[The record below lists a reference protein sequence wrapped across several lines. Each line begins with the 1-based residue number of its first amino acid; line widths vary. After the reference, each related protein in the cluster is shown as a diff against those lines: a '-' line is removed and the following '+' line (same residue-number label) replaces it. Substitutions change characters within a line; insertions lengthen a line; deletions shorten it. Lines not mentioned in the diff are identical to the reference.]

1 MSKSKSKKQM
11 QKDQEIEKLNE
22 ILNTVAYNQKQIA
35 LALSPY
41 AGDYEKT
48 RDNIFEARNE
58 AAKIKSEKIEI
69 ENQVNRIINML
80 GLISASLIPFAIWC
94 LLKVCVFL
102 ATGK

>member
-1 MSKSKSKKQM
+1 MSKAKSKKQM

-22 ILNTVAYNQKQIA
+22 ILDAIAYNQKQI
-35 LALSPY
+35 SRIMVPY
-41 AGDYEKT
+41 SEDYEKT
-48 RDNIFEARNE
+48 YHNIEDARFEVS
-58 AAKIKSEKIEI
+58 KIKTEKIEI
-69 ENQVNRIINML
+69 ENQVDRIINML